1 MLNVGKLAAGPG
13 AGRYYVDRVA
23 QGREDYYS
31 GEGEAPGYWM
41 GGGAALLGLSGE
53 VSAEGVVRLL
63 EGRDPATGE
72 WLGRAFGEDAVAAL
86 T

>member
-1 MLNVGKLAAGPG
+1 MLNVGKHAAGLG
-13 AGRYYVDRVA
+13 AGGYYVDRVA

-31 GEGEAPGYWM
+31 GEGEAPGMWM

-53 VSAEGVVRLL
+53 VSAEGIVRLL

-72 WLGRAFGEDAVAAL
+72 LLGRAFTDGSVAGL
-86 T
+86 I